1 MPTISI
7 EHITRYRYRREV
19 AFGAHRIL
27 MRPRESYDQ
36 RLVAS
41 DLTITPQPARVRW
54 MHDVFNNAVAIADF
68 DGKADLLEVRATATV
83 EHRPTDGRHVDLE
96 PYAATYPF
104 HYSAHDLPDLARSA
118 ERQFADPARQIDAW
132 AAGFVSEDKPT
143 GTLALLERMTT
154 TIQRDFTYRAR
165 EEEGTQTP
173 RETLE
178 RGTGTCRDYA
188 VLMMEAARAL
198 GLAARFVS
206 GYLYQTGSGK
216 ARVGGHSTHAW
227 VQVFLPGSGWVEF
240 DPTNGIIGNHGLVR
254 VAVARD
260 PAHAKPMTGSW
271 SGPEGSDIDMSV
283 DVRIERLA
291 DTAAH
296 DSAQGEKEKTAC

>member
-1 MPTISI
+1 MPTIAI

-19 AFGAHRIL
+19 AFGEHRIL

-36 RLVAS
+36 RLLS
-41 DLTITPQPARVRW
+41 SGLTITPRPERLRW
-54 MHDVFNNAVAIADF
+54 MHDVFGNAVAIAEI
-68 DGKADLLEVRATATV
+68 DGWADQLEVRATATV
-83 EHRPTDGRHVDLE
+83 EHRPTGRAQIAVE

-104 HYSAHDLPDLARSA
+104 HYSAQDIPDLARSI
-118 ERQFADPARQIDAW
+118 ERQFADPDRHVDAW
-132 AAGFVSEDKPT
+132 VARFVE
-143 GTLALLERMTT
+143 GQGACTLDLLERMTT
-154 TIQRDFTYRAR
+154 AIQRDFTYRAR

-188 VLMMEAARAL
+188 VLMMDAARAL
-198 GLAARFVS
+198 GFAARFVS

-216 ARVGGHSTHAW
+216 TRVGGQSTHAW
-227 VQVFLPGSGWVEF
+227 VRIFLPGSGWVEF
-240 DPTNGIIGNHGLVR
+240 DPTNGIVGNQGLIR
-254 VAVARD
+254 VAIARD

-291 DTAAH
+291 DGMAQ
-296 DSAQGEKEKTAC
+296 DSAPGEKETTAC